1 MEKATDRTFKD
12 LLSRLQKESLKAKGF
27 KKSGNNFRLILP
39 DGTSKL
45 INFQKSAFNS
55 DGECRFTINIGLY
68 FQQDMDNPNLRFKD
82 YECQIRTRVSG
93 VSERYTGDHW
103 WIITEVTDAEKL
115 YTELL
120 RLMEEDILPWL
131 DQFESRR
138 DVIRV
143 GQTGALR
150 GMIWGSIYVNL

>member
-1 MEKATDRTFKD
+1 MEKATDRIFKD
-12 LLSRLQKESLKAKGF
+12 LLSRLQKETLKTKGF
-27 KKSGNNFRLILP
+27 KKSGNNFRQVLP
-39 DGTSKL
+39 DGTGKL

-68 FQQDMDNPNLRFKD
+68 FQQDTENPNLRFKE

-93 VSERYTGDHW
+93 ISKRYSGDHW
-103 WIITEVTDAEKL
+103 WVITEVTDAEKI
-115 YTELL
+115 YAELHQ
-120 RLMEEDILPWL
+120 LMMEDILPWL

-138 DVIRV
+138 AVIRV

-150 GMIWGSIYVNL
+150 GMIWGSIYVNV